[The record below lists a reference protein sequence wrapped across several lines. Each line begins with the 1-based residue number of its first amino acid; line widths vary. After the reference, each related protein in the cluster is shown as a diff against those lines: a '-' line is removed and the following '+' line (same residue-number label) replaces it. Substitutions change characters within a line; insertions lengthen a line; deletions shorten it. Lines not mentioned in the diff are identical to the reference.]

1 VITVE
6 RSINEPR
13 YPSLPGIMRAKRT
26 PITHRTL
33 GDLGLTLGEA
43 GGSAARTEVVGW
55 SPPPQRQAGRILQ
68 GEPVEVV
75 KQLVQLLHE
84 EAKVL

>member
-1 VITVE
+1 
-6 RSINEPR
+6 
-13 YPSLPGIMRAKRT
+13 
-26 PITHRTL
+26 
-33 GDLGLTLGEA
+33 
-43 GGSAARTEVVGW
+43 VVGW

-75 KQLVQLLHE
+75 KQLVRLLHE